1 MALTQIST
9 AGVKDDAVTAG
20 KIPANAVGSSELA
33 DNAVDTAAIADDAV
47 TNAKVADDA
56 IGVAQL
62 SASGTASSSTFLRG
76 DNSWTTVNTDLVGDT
91 SPQLGGDLA
100 SNGNAIHIADNDRI
114 YVGTGY
120 DMEIYHDSGSNT
132 NYIRGGSQNIDIRA
146 VDGEQSIVA
155 KAHNAVELYY
165 DGAKKL
171 ETTNTGLN
179 VTGKATFPDGNTNGI
194 VIGNSS
200 DLKLFHNGSHSYVEN
215 VTGNLNLTATAGVVL
230 KTNDTEDSIVCT
242 ANGSVDLYHDNSK
255 KFETTSAGIKV
266 NNRVEIT
273 SGMIYDNTANGN
285 NCGISFNGD
294 GIRPTNGS
302 GTELDN
308 ARGLGTSS
316 KRWSELHAVT
326 LYGDGSNL
334 TGLGGRFLSSQ
345 QFTSSGTWTKPSGC
359 NMIRVYVTGGGG
371 GGGGSGAGGND
382 FGGAG
387 GAGGTAIEILDVSS
401 LSTVTVTVGS
411 GGAKGSSASS
421 NGSTGGT
428 SSFGSY
434 CSATGGTGGI
444 QGNFGVNKGGNGGTG
459 SGGNLNITGGD
470 GGSGQDNSGISNQ
483 YASAWGVG
491 GSSYWGGGG
500 GPSSH
505 SGAPENGKAYGS
517 GGGAAHNDNFTAG
530 GDGAAGIV
538 YVEQYS

>member
-1 MALTQIST
+1 MALTQINT
-9 AGVKDDAVTAG
+9 DGVKDDAVTAG

-33 DNAVDTAAIADDAV
+33 DNAVDTAAIADNAV
-47 TNAKVADDA
+47 TNAKMADDA
-56 IGVAQL
+56 VGIAEL
-62 SASGTASSSTFLRG
+62 SATGTASSSTFLRG
-76 DNSWTTVNTDLVGDT
+76 DNSWTTVNTDLVSDT
-91 SPQLGGDLA
+91 SPQLGADLDCNQKGILLDDRTSGNIGVIKWGDSGEMWMFHAGSDNTNRIYSSGKEWAIWSGA
-100 SNGNAIHIADNDRI
+100 SNDHACLKVTASDTDPAI
-114 YVGTGY
+114 
-120 DMEIYHDSGSNT
+120 
-132 NYIRGGSQNIDIRA
+132 
-146 VDGEQSIVA
+146 
-155 KAHNAVELYY
+155 ELYY
-165 DGAKKL
+165 
-171 ETTNTGLN
+171 N
-179 VTGKATFPDGNTNGI
+179 
-194 VIGNSS
+194 
-200 DLKLFHNGSHSYVEN
+200 
-215 VTGNLNLTATAGVVL
+215 
-230 KTNDTEDSIVCT
+230 
-242 ANGSVDLYHDNSK
+242 NSK
-255 KFETTSAGIKV
+255 KFETTDAGIKV
-266 NNRVEIT
+266 NDRLEFT
-273 SGMIYDNTANGN
+273 SGMLYDNTANGN

-302 GTELDN
+302 GSEVDN
-308 ARGLGTSS
+308 QRGLGTSS
-316 KRWSELHAVT
+316 YRWSQLHAVT

-334 TGLGGRFLSSQ
+334 TGLGGRLLSSQ

-371 GGGGSGAGGND
+371 GGGGSGAGGAD

-444 QGNFGVNKGGNGGTG
+444 QGNFGVNKGGNGGTA

-530 GDGAAGIV
+530 GNGAAGIV